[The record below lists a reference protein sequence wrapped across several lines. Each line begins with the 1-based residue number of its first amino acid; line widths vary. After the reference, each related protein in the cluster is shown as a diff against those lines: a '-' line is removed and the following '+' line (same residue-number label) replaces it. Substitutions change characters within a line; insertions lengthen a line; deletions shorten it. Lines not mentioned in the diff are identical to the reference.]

1 MEEGRDARVDEGAGT
16 FEFIKIKKFIRSN
29 SEWRGCIPSA
39 GFSYLREEENLGGD
53 GGGKGGEDSWS
64 TFPPKRPKRY
74 YNYFTRTGIIKTETD
89 ASPGEKQ
96 ARLECI
102 TLTVKTL
109 SHARLVSL
117 IFGGNFASL
126 LSSPDQL
133 LAHLP
138 PLLLPGNEEREILIE
153 MENEKREVEIEH
165 RILYEYPRGNLCNF

>member
-1 MEEGRDARVDEGAGT
+1 MRKWMKAREPSSLLRL
-16 FEFIKIKKFIRSN
+16 RS
-29 SEWRGCIPSA
+29 SFVVIPSGGGYIARPAFPIFEEKRRGTGMGMEA
-39 GFSYLREEENLGGD
+39 GGGREE
-53 GGGKGGEDSWS
+53 DSCRS
-64 TFPPKRPKRY
+64 TFPLLCPSPRNGPKRY

-126 LSSPDQL
+126 LSYPPDQVS
-133 LAHLP
+133 P
-138 PLLLPGNEEREILIE
+138 WERRKRILIE

-165 RILYEYPRGNLCNF
+165 RIFYEYPRGDSCNF